1 MVMDRKPAVE
11 KCCSVLLE
19 DPKENCDSSQDS
31 FSLPEGLSSCE
42 EFGHVKGKT
51 PAPNVLPPGSKY
63 HVVTYP
69 GQSPLVRAVA
79 VGEDRNA
86 AWRKDMEDTSVIIDS
101 YGGKEGT
108 SFFGVFDGFHGRSS
122 AECAAREL
130 SVLVLEQL
138 VKLDPSFSLASE
150 QRDFLSQM
158 EPLFERTASTSTDAR
173 TVSEDQQMTQAFTT
187 AFAHMDRLLGL
198 GRNETS
204 KIRWSGCTSV
214 VCIVDQ
220 ETAPEEDPNT
230 LHGRML
236 IANCG
241 NIHAVVY
248 KNGKSFCMTEDYSL
262 ANPRE
267 CKRILKEGGTISS
280 NKQHGLVEGLLRAT
294 RGLGNY
300 GNRRL
305 RKVVPPK
312 PYFLPLSLDASVG
325 LLVLGSS
332 GLWDGVQPEEIAPIV
347 RRCIHDCRKYHRS
360 ASAAKEHHEG
370 LDSSKLRETTEEPD
384 DQGGC
389 NEGPSCGVRLG
400 EQQGEAPKS
409 QPKDP
414 SDKEDAGRDAGV
426 EVNYE
431 WLAASI
437 CRKLMKGAVAGGS
450 RENISVIV
458 ILLRGLDVLGVQS
471 ENGV

>member
-1 MVMDRKPAVE
+1 MDRKPAVE

-19 DPKENCDSSQDS
+19 DPKETCDSSQDS
-31 FSLPEGLSSCE
+31 FSVSDGLSSCE
-42 EFGHVKGKT
+42 EFGHVTGKT
-51 PAPNVLPPGSKY
+51 PAPTGLSPGSKY
-63 HVVTYP
+63 NVVTYP
-69 GQSPLVRAVA
+69 GKSPLVRAVA
-79 VGEDRNA
+79 VGADRNA
-86 AWRKDMEDTSVIIDS
+86 PWRKDMEDTNVIIDS

-122 AECAAREL
+122 TEWAAREL
-130 SVLVLEQL
+130 SVLLLEQL
-138 VKLDPSFSLASE
+138 VKLDPSFSLDSE

-158 EPLFERTASTSTDAR
+158 KPLFERTASTSTEAG
-173 TVSEDQQMTQAFTT
+173 TTSKDQQMTQAFTT

-198 GRNETS
+198 GRNESS

-220 ETAPEEDPNT
+220 ETAPEEDHNT

-248 KNGKSFCMTEDYSL
+248 KTGKSFCLTKDHSL

-267 CKRILKEGGTISS
+267 RKRILKEGGTISS

-305 RKVVPPK
+305 RKVVPPT
-312 PYFLPLSLDASVG
+312 PYFMSLSLDASVG

-332 GLWDGVQPEEIAPIV
+332 GLWDGLQPEEVAPIV
-347 RRCIHDCRKYHRS
+347 RWCSHDCLKHHRH
-360 ASAAKEHHEG
+360 ANAAKGHHEG
-370 LDSSKLRETTEEPD
+370 LDRSKLRETTEDPD
-384 DQGGC
+384 NQERC
-389 NEGPSCGVRLG
+389 NERPPCGVTLG
-400 EQQGEAPKS
+400 DQQGAAPMS
-409 QPKDP
+409 QPKNP
-414 SDKEDAGRDAGV
+414 SDEEEAGRDAGV
-426 EVNYE
+426 EVDYE

-458 ILLRGLDVLGVQS
+458 ILLRGLDVLSVQS
-471 ENGV
+471 DNGV